1 MSMLSRESF
10 DLPESGPSEEEMQQ
24 LMTEKA
30 HELFK
35 VCDIEEKGFITK
47 RDMQRLQSELP
58 LSPEQLEHV
67 FDSLDDDGNGFLT
80 LEEFTDG
87 FGSFLGIKSTE
98 QPADMEM
105 SKTYTDEH
113 DIDPAEEEQ
122 TFKQMMKNV
131 GATNLFDDEST
142 IQGLWC
148 RLKRDDPDMAT
159 HFEDF
164 VYRVSNEIKKS
175 KVDFDTLEGALRSRT
190 TAHDE
195 EVRKLYEEMEVQ
207 IKQEKEKILNEE
219 KAKERQLREAMEN
232 EIYEK
237 DKQLQELMAKHAEM
251 EEKLG
256 YLNTIET
263 ETKIENEK
271 LAKDKDELE
280 DMLMKS
286 QSRLEESQSYISQLQ
301 QQQKDDKRER
311 AKAAIQLSEGI
322 AVERETLVKQLDM
335 LKNMNRK
342 LQDEKDEADLRR
354 MEEPSTRR
362 ESPRRG
368 NLERQGSTLG
378 KYFNTKRIPK
388 LSSCS
393 ESITEE
399 GVEKDESGGLTDIDD
414 GIECDDDI
422 YIDGQAPAFIHHSV
436 DSIHHSRTVPQSP
449 WQQRMGKPADA
460 ADSGLDSVDG
470 SSTEPVK
477 NSERSTA
484 ATKELSKYSSTEPP
498 RYGENAMVPQKE
510 HVRNSERSTAVP
522 EELLVSRYSST
533 EPLRYGETSTVT
545 QKDSPSSFSPNSQR
559 VQPVGA
565 DELTD
570 SGIQTGTEST
580 PLQRVFKVVFVG
592 DSGVGKSSFIH
603 RFCKSYFKASYAAT
617 IGVDFQIKNLPIENQ
632 IIVLQLWD
640 TAGQER
646 FRSITKQYFRKADG
660 VVVMYDVTSETS
672 FTNVRNWMTSVQDGA
687 SDDAVLVL
695 LGNKNDLPEDDDTK
709 AVKMK
714 DGSRLADEYGTLFY
728 ETSALSGENVNN
740 AMEALARVLK
750 EKEDKEI
757 EKSFRLE
764 DEPKKKGCCS

>member
-354 MEEPSTRR
+354 DTSFHNTSLEQEMEEPSTRR

-470 SSTEPVK
+470 S
-477 NSERSTA
+477 
-484 ATKELSKYSSTEPP
+484 
-498 RYGENAMVPQKE
+498 
-510 HVRNSERSTAVP
+510 
-522 EELLVSRYSST
+522 
-533 EPLRYGETSTVT
+533 
-545 QKDSPSSFSPNSQR
+545 SPSSFSPNSQR